1 MKKIIFLFF
10 IIFNFLFA
18 EYEDIYKVK
27 VEREISNN
35 VDTIFYSMETLKNNS
50 PCEYGIFIF
59 PSIEESKKAFE
70 NIPKLY
76 SEKTDILDIYEHEI
90 SKNSGVFSFK
100 SIDILNDNFF
110 SYSNIIWKNNEIR
123 ILFFS
128 NKDEVK
134 KFFKYLEVN
143 KFFSSNVEKLYIS
156 RLINSANFDI

>member
-1 MKKIIFLFF
+1 MKKVIFLFF

-27 VEREISNN
+27 VEKEINNN
-35 VDTIFYSMETLKNNS
+35 VDTIYYSMETLKNNS

-76 SEKTDILDIYEHEI
+76 SKKTDILDIYEHEI
-90 SKNSGVFSFK
+90 SENSGVFSFK
-100 SIDILNDNFF
+100 VPDPLNSNFF
-110 SYSNIIWKNNEIR
+110 TYTTIIWKNNEIR
-123 ILFFS
+123 IFSFS
-128 NKDEVK
+128 NKDEIK
-134 KFFKYLEVN
+134 RFFTYLEVN
-143 KFFSSNVEKLYIS
+143 KFFSSNVEKLHIS